1 MLTGRYI
8 VENASVRSYTQLTS
22 STSLKGTIPLDPTG
36 ATELV
41 NLNPEGHFR
50 IGSGVLHAA
59 KSKFDGQRVFAAQYQ
74 KLDAA
79 YVLVKPGSPFEA
91 SSIHLSDTL
100 SSQRGG
106 DFEVARLQVS
116 GERVDE
122 TTTTIPVQEEI
133 TEEYWQEFDEAVV
146 DLEEQQEED

>member
-8 VENASVRSYTQLTS
+8 VENASVRSYTQSAS
-22 STSLKGTIPLDPTG
+22 STSLKGTILLDPTG
-36 ATELV
+36 VTELV
-41 NLNPEGHFR
+41 NLNPEGHFS
-50 IGSGVLHAA
+50 IGSGDLHAA
-59 KSKFDGQRVFAAQYQ
+59 KSKFDGERVFAAQYQ
-74 KLDAA
+74 KLDAE
-79 YVLVKPGSPFEA
+79 YVLVKPGSPFVA
-91 SSIHLSDTL
+91 SSIHLSNTL

-116 GERVDE
+116 GECVE
-122 TTTTIPVQEEI
+122 ETTTIPDQEEI

>member
-8 VENASVRSYTQLTS
+8 VENASVRSFTHSAS
-22 STSLKGTIPLDPTG
+22 STSLEATITLDPTG
-36 ATELV
+36 TSELV
-41 NLNPEGHFR
+41 HLNPEGHFS

-59 KSKFDGQRVFAAQYQ
+59 KSKFHGKRVFAAQYQ
-74 KLDAA
+74 KLDAE
-79 YVLVKPGSPFEA
+79 YVLVKPGRPFDA
-91 SSIHLSDTL
+91 SSIHLSNTL

-116 GERVDE
+116 AERVDE
-122 TTTTIPVQEEI
+122 TTTIPDQEEI

>member
-1 MLTGRYI
+1 M
-8 VENASVRSYTQLTS
+8 RSYTQSAS

-41 NLNPEGHFR
+41 NLNPEGHFS

-74 KLDAA
+74 KLDAE
-79 YVLVKPGSPFEA
+79 YFLVKPGSPFVA
-91 SSIHLSDTL
+91 SSIHLSNTL

-106 DFEVARLQVS
+106 DFEVARLQIS

-122 TTTTIPVQEEI
+122 TTTIPVQEEI